1 MPVKMDKNITN
12 KKIIVIGIGN
22 PGKEFENTYHNVGII
37 AVDKIIQNEKEKNEF
52 TVEKWKEEKTF
63 SYTKYEN
70 IIFAK
75 SKTFMNESG
84 MAVSAIVKTF
94 NIPKENIIVIHD
106 DSDILIGNMKISFD
120 KSSAGHK
127 GVQSII
133 NALLSKR
140 FLRFRIGTR
149 PENEKLRKKAGDFAL
164 NKIKSTDSKKLE
176 LVIEKIENEI
186 ETIINNPQKINL
198 Q

>member
-1 MPVKMDKNITN
+1 
-12 KKIIVIGIGN
+12 
-22 PGKEFENTYHNVGII
+22 
-37 AVDKIIQNEKEKNEF
+37 
-52 TVEKWKEEKTF
+52 
-63 SYTKYEN
+63 
-70 IIFAK
+70 
-75 SKTFMNESG
+75 MNESG
-84 MAVSAIVKTF
+84 KAVSAIVKTF

-164 NKIKSTDSKKLE
+164 SKIKSTDSKKLE